1 MKIINKQMSIKM
13 QDILLSQGCNPNHF
27 RYIKQNADDIVFKHI
42 KSGKEVY
49 TKHLKTIPS
58 V

>member
-1 MKIINKQMSIKM
+1 MKIANKQMSVKL

-27 RYIKQNADDIVFKHI
+27 RYIKSNADDIVFKHI

-49 TKHLKTIPS
+49 FRY
-58 V
+58 

>member
-1 MKIINKQMSIKM
+1 MKIVNKQMSVKL
-13 QDILLSQGCNPNHF
+13 QDMLLSEGCIPNHF

-49 TKHLKTIPS
+49 FRY
-58 V
+58 